1 MFLLQA
7 NRFHFHPKILLRSKA
22 IWFGLEIVLDKI
34 ERFYIIQKLIDGN
47 KVGGRRPDLLHPHL
61 RKVLLEP
68 VLHPLAFLG
77 RGAVLLED
85 VMVISGYLSAF
96 FDTIFYCITCS
107 GKFKLSKNIVNS
119 ARIDVSIAH
128 YFFHGTSGSKSTFY
142 HGSCRL
148 KVPVDS
154 TLLKCVLLFLFML
167 QETAE
172 TVWCKR
178 NIAATL

>member
-1 MFLLQA
+1 
-7 NRFHFHPKILLRSKA
+7 
-22 IWFGLEIVLDKI
+22 LDKI

-172 TVWCKR
+172 TV
-178 NIAATL
+178 